1 MYCITSVSMVEKSL
15 QGSEPAGKPHRRPC
29 CAGKPRD
36 DVDGTRLF
44 HAFLASR
51 KWRCSPAMQDES
63 DESEMMPWHPWD
75 LITLRSS
82 MLPLHWQKLTGYW
95 SPVEPAWAQILAWT
109 PTKVCAIRVLTMI
122 SFVELSCCMT
132 SQHCF
137 TAFGWAA
144 FWNIGA
150 LRRMKAFRS
159 WRICCEKEPIWV
171 ECIFTLATWMVTWD
185 TGALHPAVLCLLI
198 HFFPRCHPPPKKNTG
213 IHKASMFVCQ
223 PRTAAGFS
231 FVWNSWLLRRLDV
244 FVTFGTASFWRP
256 QSTLDH
262 SVWRAAQT
270 LGWTRRPCRLRFSG
284 GIQTSI
290 GCELGHVGLQLWSST
305 QTSRSDVWGW
315 RRSPSW
321 HSATSMGNLSE
332 VGRRDGTRAESWWS
346 TSYTWDWCWP
356 PSWSNPTGMWW
367 SAERCRS
374 CRRHS
379 YSDPNQFGW
388 TDPVE
393 AFGRWWN
400 WPNSEDLLTAVIPGG
415 FEAHWWGQYNYGQP
429 SGKNARGLIERHTTE
444 QCPTLEMMLIRRG
457 LCATTHGDYL
467 LPMAEICT
475 QTGSGGE
482 VKDSDKFLINHK
494 WIVL

>member
-95 SPVEPAWAQILAWT
+95 SPVELAWAQILAWT

-198 HFFPRCHPPPKKNTG
+198 HFFPRCHPPPKKKHWDPQSLHVCLPTEDSCRVFLCVKFMAAAKTG
-213 IHKASMFVCQ
+213 CVRHIWHRLLLKASVN
-223 PRTAAGFS
+223 AGS
-231 FVWNSWLLRRLDV
+231 QCVKSSANSWMDETPV
-244 FVTFGTASFWRP
+244 
-256 QSTLDH
+256 
-262 SVWRAAQT
+262 
-270 LGWTRRPCRLRFSG
+270 
-284 GIQTSI
+284 
-290 GCELGHVGLQLWSST
+290 
-305 QTSRSDVWGW
+305 
-315 RRSPSW
+315 
-321 HSATSMGNLSE
+321 
-332 VGRRDGTRAESWWS
+332 
-346 TSYTWDWCWP
+346 P
-356 PSWSNPTGMWW
+356 P
-367 SAERCRS
+367 AVL
-374 CRRHS
+374 RRHS
-379 YSDPNQFGW
+379 NFHRMRAWTCWSAVVVFHSDQPFRCLGMKTKPFLTFCDKHGKPIRGGKTGW
-388 TDPVE
+388 NESWKLVVD
-393 AFGRWWN
+393 
-400 WPNSEDLLTAVIPGG
+400 
-415 FEAHWWGQYNYGQP
+415 
-429 SGKNARGLIERHTTE
+429 
-444 QCPTLEMMLIRRG
+444 
-457 LCATTHGDYL
+457 
-467 LPMAEICT
+467 
-475 QTGSGGE
+475 
-482 VKDSDKFLINHK
+482 
-494 WIVL
+494 